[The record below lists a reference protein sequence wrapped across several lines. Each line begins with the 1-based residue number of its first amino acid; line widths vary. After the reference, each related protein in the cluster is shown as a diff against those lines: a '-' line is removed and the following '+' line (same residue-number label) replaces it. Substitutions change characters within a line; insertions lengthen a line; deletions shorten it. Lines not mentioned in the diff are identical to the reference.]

1 MYNKLPEPPKRLKLQ
16 LHTKAGK
23 IKIKKKIKRKIK
35 RKIKEKIR
43 EKIREKIKEKIREKI
58 TCLQLNCNGRFSI
71 YSLSLNISL

>member
-16 LHTKAGK
+16 LHTKAGKIK

-43 EKIREKIKEKIREKI
+43 EKIREKI

-71 YSLSLNISL
+71 YSFSLNISL

>member
-1 MYNKLPEPPKRLKLQ
+1 MYTKLPEPPKRLKLQ

-23 IKIKKKIKRKIK
+23 IKIKIKIKKKIKRKIK
-35 RKIKEKIR
+35 RKIK

-71 YSLSLNISL
+71 YSFSLNISL

>member
-1 MYNKLPEPPKRLKLQ
+1 MYNKLPEPPERLSLQ
-16 LHTKAGK
+16 LHAKAGK

-35 RKIKEKIR
+35 RKIKEKIK
-43 EKIREKIKEKIREKI
+43 EKIREIIKEKIREKI